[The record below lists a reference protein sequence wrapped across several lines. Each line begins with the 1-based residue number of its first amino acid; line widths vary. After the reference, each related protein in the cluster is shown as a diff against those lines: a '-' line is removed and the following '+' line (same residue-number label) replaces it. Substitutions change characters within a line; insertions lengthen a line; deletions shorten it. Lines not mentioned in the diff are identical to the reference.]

1 MQSNLNKIHSIAKE
15 MRRIYILLLA
25 VMLVCIGCE
34 WRLTS
39 SDDKQEVR
47 VAVERYDRIQSLYLT
62 TGDFSALQQM
72 NTVYPQQTRTLIEDV
87 LKIGHVNDSEINLK
101 FLAFYQD
108 STLQTLL
115 AEAEQQYAN
124 MDDINQ
130 GLTDAF
136 ARLQEMIPGIEV
148 PLIYAQIGSL
158 DQSVIV
164 GNGLLGISLDKYLGK
179 DYPLYLREDYG
190 YTEEQRQV
198 MTRQNI
204 VPDCIGF
211 YLLSLFPMPS
221 EYAQSQLGR
230 DMHIGKVQWVVNQAM
245 NETVFNTLYTRN
257 VGHYMKSHPDVTTT
271 ELLQKNYFINSAE
284 ISTGLTDS
292 D

>member
-1 MQSNLNKIHSIAKE
+1 

-62 TGDFSALQQM
+62 TGDFSALQQI

-190 YTEEQRQV
+190 YTEEQRRV

-257 VGHYMKSHPDVTTT
+257 VGHYMKSHPDVTT

>member
-1 MQSNLNKIHSIAKE
+1 

-47 VAVERYDRIQSLYLT
+47 VAVERYDRIQSQYLT

-72 NTVYPQQTRTLIEDV
+72 NTAYPQQTRTLIEDV

-130 GLTDAF
+130 ELTDAF
-136 ARLQEMIPGIEV
+136 ARLQEMIPDIEV

-190 YTEEQRQV
+190 YTEEQRRV

-245 NETVFNTLYTRN
+245 NKTVFNTLYTRN